1 MTFSSAGSGSA
12 THLIMEYLENPSK
25 VDLVPV
31 PYKGAAPAMQDLL
44 GGQVDA
50 MFPSLTTALP

>member
-1 MTFSSAGSGSA
+1 MTFSSAGLGSA
-12 THLIMEYLENPSK
+12 THLIMEYLENQSK
-25 VDLVPV
+25 VDLVHV

-50 MFPSLTTALP
+50 MFRD